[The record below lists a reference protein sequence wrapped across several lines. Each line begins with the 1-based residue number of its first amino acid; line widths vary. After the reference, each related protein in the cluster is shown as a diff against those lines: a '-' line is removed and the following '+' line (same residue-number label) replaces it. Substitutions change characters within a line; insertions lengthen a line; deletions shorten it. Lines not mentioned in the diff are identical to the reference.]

1 MSDEVM
7 PPPMFD
13 IGNPALDY
21 SQPMS
26 EKYPSYL
33 PIPGHQIKG
42 FLWTTRNKFKGIVWL
57 DYSAL
62 NVHNCPSAK
71 QAAEHAFSRAVMNG
85 TLGADA
91 KDLAGHVLFVPE
103 TPWGGPVMVK

>member
-1 MSDEVM
+1 MVDEVM

-13 IGNPALDY
+13 LDAAIEREHK
-21 SQPMS
+21 MR
-26 EKYPSYL
+26 KVGHM

-57 DYSAL
+57 DYSVL